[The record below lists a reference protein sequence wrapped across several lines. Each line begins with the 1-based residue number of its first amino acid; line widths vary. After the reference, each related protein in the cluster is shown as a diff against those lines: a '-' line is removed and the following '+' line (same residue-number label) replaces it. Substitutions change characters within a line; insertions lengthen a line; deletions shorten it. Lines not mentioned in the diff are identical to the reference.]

1 MFIVHVFIHVK
12 PECVADF
19 KAATLDNVR
28 NSLKEPGIARFDFVE
43 QQDDPSR
50 FVLVEVYRTP
60 EDAAKHKETPHYAK
74 WRDAVADLLA
84 EPRSSIKYSN
94 IAPGEPGWDSLPG

>member
-12 PECVADF
+12 PEDVADF

-28 NSLKEPGIARFDFVE
+28 NSIQEPGVARFDFVE
-43 QQDDPSR
+43 QQDNPNR

-60 EDAAKHKETPHYAK
+60 EDAAKHKETAHYAV
-74 WRDAVADLLA
+74 WRDAVADMMA
-84 EPRSSIKYSN
+84 YPRSSIKYSN
-94 IAPGEPGWDSLPG
+94 IAPGESDWDALLE